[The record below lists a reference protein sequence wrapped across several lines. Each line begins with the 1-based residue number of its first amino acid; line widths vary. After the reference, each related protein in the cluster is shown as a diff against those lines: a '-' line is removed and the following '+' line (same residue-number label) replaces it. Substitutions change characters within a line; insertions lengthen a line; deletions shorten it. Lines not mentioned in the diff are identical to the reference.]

1 MYASLY
7 SIYVNTNINTYIET
21 YQKISL
27 YYATLPDSISI
38 NQILQN

>member
-7 SIYVNTNINTYIET
+7 SIYVNTDINTYIES

-27 YYATLPDSISI
+27 YYTTLSDSISI
-38 NQILQN
+38 NQILQD